1 MLPAYGPMTRP
12 GTFYILGNGP
22 SLTPRILKALPDGAW
37 LGMNSAFRYWDR
49 IGKYPRYYACLDPV
63 VLRSQFEGI
72 RSLLPRPEIT
82 DFFLHDC
89 AAEFDP
95 SLATHPKVT
104 LLSAFLQRSGLRLP
118 VSRLGHEKQ
127 TTGALATRF
136 VIEKGH
142 DEIQLIGVDC
152 KYVEQIDGAV
162 AAKGIEL
169 VINKRLT
176 SNPNYFFGDYQAAGD
191 RYQVPNPTLHS
202 GNLHLQSFVAVRND
216 LDAAGLPVRIHVGS
230 DRSLLSRFGIFP
242 TRPIWNELGI
252 RRIGAVAVP
261 MTPREWKRQIQNLH
275 LWMDPRFRPSMDA
288 GPRDTCLHLFLSAS
302 PDEELRANIEAGL
315 AEVPGLAEFFTECR
329 ITFLDIPPEIDHY
342 RRSIVGTDDPCTK
355 SGPNVFFL
363 STMAH
368 CKDYEYVLHAET
380 DCLPMRAGWLD
391 AAEREIDRA
400 GTQAWIIGPAYFGP
414 SDLFSAYQLHINGNS
429 IYQSGDPDFQGFLQ
443 GTFLDVLSL
452 LLRSGFRDMAY
463 DTALSVAL
471 HNIGVLPEP
480 LRRSL
485 FLALPRFAYSNFIRN
500 VGGGK
505 ETADPGLLDLKEML
519 AESDQ
524 TFMLHG
530 RPGFHYL
537 DGDRTYLP
545 EVYRALQTVP
555 QESLPLLSVGSNDPG
570 WRIERQGYGRVQLDA
585 ADGPVRDNLLLT
597 FPFARLRGASQGRTW
612 SLSLRTADAMPT
624 FQHVSFGFPAAD
636 GEVVQVDAVVHR
648 ERGEDGTE
656 TLRLETRG
664 HPGFDS
670 DVVHLYLHGI
680 TSRPGHLVIQQIQM
694 IEDDAQPLDRCLS
707 LTSNPRSAGAV
718 EVINR
723 WHRFYES
730 LPRFSTTAD
739 RPLWEHWH
747 SPAFLLRHS
756 SLRPEHVWLS
766 AAADRMADPVVTKG
780 PVLQGVLA
788 GAPWHRA
795 GSFRIRLKVLDSAL
809 DGDSVVRLCRHGH
822 TPWEYVDVPVRI
834 CSGYGESASV
844 RTPFTQVHH
853 SYRIELLSLP
863 AVERA
868 VTVRLDVMVDL
879 PSTLTAPNGGL
890 PSCPERPRVLIV
902 DPTIIGTRS
911 ATGQIKQLFFS
922 AWPEQEIL
930 QVCELNQDAAVL
942 GVARLENG
950 VPTARAQTAAQVL
963 EACKAFEADVLYV
976 RPTASLPFMR
986 EIVPLVEAL
995 ARPVAVHVMD
1005 DWMER
1010 ARVTRAAEFPELIS
1024 LFMRLVTRSV
1034 LKLSICRTMSRMLAA
1049 RYGGHWVPLA
1059 NGVDFSSLPTPQVPQ
1074 GTFVIRYMGGL
1085 AEDMS
1090 MSTVRLTAE
1099 AVERARD
1106 RVDVRF
1112 EIYTMTWYQD
1122 AARRA
1127 FAACAA
1133 TSVHD
1138 LVEPADYLSHLA
1150 SSGALLIAYN
1160 FDETSKRYTRYSF
1173 SNKLPEC
1180 LASARPVL
1188 LVGPP
1193 DIATVNEMRGES
1205 GLIVV
1210 DKPNPDALAEVIV
1223 ALARD
1228 VQAAERLGAKGR
1240 ALAGRRFPADA
1251 VKEQV
1256 KVLMDSLA
1264 RAVADMQAP
1273 SAAPHSFRSANELM
1287 RQGQHEA
1294 ALRAYATLMASVPT
1308 PLYEKNALICL
1319 NRLGLDHETWPQAV
1333 EAARAL
1339 GKISVR

>member
-1 MLPAYGPMTRP
+1 MTRP
-12 GTFYILGNGP
+12 DTFYILGNGP
-22 SLTPRILKALPDGAW
+22 SLTLRILKALPDGAW

-89 AAEFDP
+89 AAELDS
-95 SLATHPKVT
+95 SLASHPKVT
-104 LLSAFLQRSGLRLP
+104 LLSAFLQRPGLRLP
-118 VSRLGHEKQ
+118 ISRLGHEKQ

-202 GNLHLQSFVAVRND
+202 GNLHLQSFVAMRND

-288 GPRDTCLHLFLSAS
+288 GPRDTCLHLFLSAP

-315 AEVPGLAEFFTECR
+315 AGVPGLAEFFTECR

-342 RRSIVGTDDPCTK
+342 RRSIAGTDEPCTK
-355 SGPNVFFL
+355 SGPNVLFL

-380 DCLPMRAGWLD
+380 DCLPVRAGWLD
-391 AAEREIDRA
+391 AAEREIERA

-414 SDLFSAYQLHINGNS
+414 SGLHSAYQLHINGNA
-429 IYQSGDPDFQGFLQ
+429 IYHSGDPDFQGFLQ

-485 FLALPRFAYSNFIRN
+485 RLALPRFAHSNFIRN

-519 AESDQ
+519 EESDQ

-545 EVYRALQTVP
+545 EIYRTLPAVP
-555 QESLPLLSVGSNDPG
+555 QESLPLFYVWSNDPG
-570 WRIERQGYGRVQLDA
+570 WRIEQQGYGRVKLEAD
-585 ADGPVRDNLLLT
+585 DGPLRKNLLLT
-597 FPFARLRGASQGRTW
+597 FHFARLRGPSQGRTW
-612 SLSLRTADAMPT
+612 RLSLCTADGMPT
-624 FQHVSFGFPAAD
+624 FQHVSFGFPSAD
-636 GEVVQVDAVVHR
+636 GQVVQVDTVVHR
-648 ERGEDGTE
+648 ERGDDGTE
-656 TLRLETRG
+656 TLRFETPR

-670 DVVHLYLHGI
+670 DVVRLYMHGI
-680 TSRPGHLVIQQIQM
+680 TSRPGHLAIRQVQM
-694 IEDDAQPLDRCLS
+694 IEDDEQPAARCLPLVLS
-707 LTSNPRSAGAV
+707 PRSTGAT
-718 EVINR
+718 EAINR
-723 WHRFYES
+723 WRHFYGS
-730 LPRFSTTAD
+730 LPRFTNMVDQPQWA
-739 RPLWEHWH
+739 HWH
-747 SPAFLLRHS
+747 SPAFLLRHA

-766 AAADRMADPVVTKG
+766 AAADRMADPAVTKG
-780 PVLQGVLA
+780 PVFLGVLT

-795 GSFRIRLKVLDSAL
+795 GSFKVRMKVSESELN
-809 DGDSVVRLCRHGH
+809 GDAVVRICRHAH
-822 TPWEYVDVPVRI
+822 TPWEYVDVPVRL
-834 CSGYGESASV
+834 SAGYGESASV
-844 RTPFTQVHH
+844 RPPFTHAHQ
-853 SYRIELLSLP
+853 SYRLELLSLP
-863 AVERA
+863 AVEGA

-879 PSTLTAPNGGL
+879 PSTLPAPPGQRL
-890 PSCPERPRVLIV
+890 SCLERPRVLIV
-902 DPTIIGTRS
+902 DPTVIGTRS
-911 ATGQIKQLFFS
+911 ATGQIKQLFFTD
-922 AWPEQEIL
+922 WTEQEIL
-930 QVCELNQDAAVL
+930 QVCALGERAAVL

-950 VPTARAQTAAQVL
+950 APIWRAHTAAQVR
-963 EACKAFEADVLYV
+963 EACEAFQADVLYV
-976 RPTASLPFMR
+976 RPTDNLLFMR
-986 EIVPLVEAL
+986 EFVPLVEAL

-1010 ARVTRAAEFPELIS
+1010 ARVTRADEFPELMS
-1024 LFMRLVTRSV
+1024 LFMRLLRRSV
-1034 LKLSICRTMSRMLAA
+1034 LKLSICLEMSRMLAA

-1059 NGVDFSSLPTPQVPQ
+1059 NGVDFSNLPAPQAPQ

-1090 MSTVRLTAE
+1090 MATVRLTAE

-1106 RVDVRF
+1106 RADVRF
-1112 EIYTMTWYQD
+1112 EIHTMAWYQD
-1122 AARRA
+1122 EARRA
-1127 FAACAA
+1127 FSTFAA

-1138 LVEPADYLSHLA
+1138 LVEPAAYPSHLA

-1160 FDETSKRYTRYSF
+1160 FDETSKRYTRFSL

-1193 DIATVNEMRGES
+1193 DTATVKEMRGES

-1210 DKPNPDALAEVIV
+1210 DKPDPDALAEVIV
-1223 ALARD
+1223 ALACD
-1228 VQAAERLGAKGR
+1228 VQTAERLGAKGR
-1240 ALAGRRFPADA
+1240 ALAGRRFPADG
-1251 VKEQV
+1251 VKQQV

-1264 RAVADMQAP
+1264 RSVADMQDP
-1273 SAAPHSFRSANELM
+1273 GTTIHSFRAANELM

-1308 PLYEKNALICL
+1308 ALYEENALICI
-1319 NRLGLDHETWPQAV
+1319 NRLGLDEGSWPQAV

-1339 GKISVR
+1339 GKTSVR

>member
-1 MLPAYGPMTRP
+1 MTRP
-12 GTFYILGNGP
+12 GIFYILGNGP

-72 RSLLPRPEIT
+72 RSLLRRPEIT
-82 DFFLHDC
+82 DFFLHDS
-89 AAEFDP
+89 AAEVDP
-95 SLATHPKVT
+95 ALTTHPKVT

-118 VSRLGHEKQ
+118 ISRLGLEKQ

-136 VIEKGH
+136 VIEKWH

-152 KYVEQIDGAV
+152 KYVEQIDGAA

-169 VINKRLT
+169 VINKHLT
-176 SNPNYFFGDYQAAGD
+176 SNPNYFFGDYQAVGD

-242 TRPIWNELGI
+242 TRPIWEELGI

-275 LWMDPRFRPSMDA
+275 LWLDPRFRPSMHS
-288 GPRDTCLHLFLSAS
+288 GPRDTCLHLFFSGP
-302 PDEELRANIEAGL
+302 PDEELRNLVEAGL
-315 AEVPGLAEFFTECR
+315 SEIPGLAEFFTECR

-342 RRSIVGTDDPCTK
+342 RRSTFGTDDPCTK

-368 CKDYEYVLHAET
+368 CKDYEYVLHVET
-380 DCLPMRAGWLD
+380 DCLPVRAGWLD
-391 AAEREIDRA
+391 AAEREIERA

-414 SDLFSAYQLHINGNS
+414 TGLHSAYQLHINGNS

-443 GTFLDVLSL
+443 STFLDVLSL

-485 FLALPRFAYSNFIRN
+485 FLALPRFAHSNFIRN
-500 VGGGK
+500 VGGRL
-505 ETADPGLLDLKEML
+505 ETASPGLLDLKEIL
-519 AESDQ
+519 EESDQ

-537 DGDRTYLP
+537 DGDRTYMP
-545 EVYRALQTVP
+545 EVYRTLPAVP
-555 QESLPLLSVGSNDPG
+555 QESLPLLYVWSNDPD
-570 WRIERQGYGRVQLDA
+570 WRMEQLGYGRVNLQ
-585 ADGPVRDNLLLT
+585 ADKGPLRENLLLT
-597 FPFARLRGASQGRTW
+597 FYFVRLRRSALGRAW
-612 SLSLRTADAMPT
+612 SLSMSTSDIMPA
-624 FQHVSFGFPAAD
+624 FKHASFGFPTAD
-636 GEVVQVDAVVHR
+636 GQVVQVDATVDH
-648 ERGEDGTE
+648 EHNEDGVD
-656 TLRLETRG
+656 TLRFRTSS
-664 HPGFDS
+664 HPGVDS
-670 DVVHLYLHGI
+670 DMVRLYLHGI
-680 TSRPGHLVIQQIQM
+680 TARPIRLALSKILMV
-694 IEDDAQPLDRCLS
+694 EDDEQASARCLP
-707 LTSNPRSAGAV
+707 LIARHRSASAGEA
-718 EVINR
+718 IAR
-723 WHRFYES
+723 WHRLYDS
-730 LPRFSTTAD
+730 LPRFTTMVD
-739 RPLWEHWH
+739 QPQWVHWH
-747 SPAFLLRHS
+747 SPAFLLRHA

-766 AAADRMADPVVTKG
+766 AAAISMVDPATTKG
-780 PVLQGVLA
+780 AVFLGVLA

-795 GSFRIRLKVLDSAL
+795 GSFK
-809 DGDSVVRLCRHGH
+809 VRLQVSDSGLNGDAMVRICRHAH
-822 TPWEYVDVPVRI
+822 TPWEYVDVPVRL

-844 RTPFTQVHH
+844 KTPFTHAHQ
-853 SYRIELLSLP
+853 SYRLELLSIP
-863 AVERA
+863 VVEGA
-868 VTVRLDVMVDL
+868 ITVRLDVMVDL
-879 PSTLTAPNGGL
+879 PSTPPALNGGR
-890 PSCPERPRVLIV
+890 PSGQERPRVLII
-902 DPTIIGTRS
+902 DPTIIGTWS
-911 ATGQIKQLFFS
+911 ATGQIKKLFFS
-922 AWPEQEIL
+922 AWTDSEIL
-930 QVCELNQDAAVL
+930 QVCALGRGDDAL
-942 GVARLENG
+942 GVARLDNG
-950 VPTARAQTAAQVL
+950 KPTWRAYPAAQVR
-963 EACKAFEADVLYV
+963 EACEDFKADVLYV
-976 RPTASLPFMR
+976 RPTDSLVFMR

-995 ARPVAVHVMD
+995 ALPVAVHVMD

-1010 ARVTRAAEFPELIS
+1010 ARVTRAAEFPELMS
-1024 LFMRLVTRSV
+1024 LFMRLVRRSV
-1034 LKLSICRTMSRMLAA
+1034 LRLSICQDMSRMLAA
-1049 RYGGHWVPLA
+1049 RYGGHWVTLA
-1059 NGVDFSSLPTPQVPQ
+1059 NGIDVGNLPAPKVPQ

-1090 MSTVRLTAE
+1090 MGTVGLVSE

-1112 EIYTMTWYQD
+1112 EIHTMAWYQEQ
-1122 AARRA
+1122 ARRA
-1127 FAACAA
+1127 FAECTA

-1138 LVEPADYLSHLA
+1138 LVEPSSYLSHLA

-1160 FDETSKRYTRYSF
+1160 FDETSKRYMRYSF

-1193 DIATVNEMRGES
+1193 DTATVKEMRGES

-1210 DKPNPDALAEVIV
+1210 DKPDPNALAEVIV
-1223 ALARD
+1223 ALASD
-1228 VQAAERLGAKGR
+1228 VQAAEGLGADGR
-1240 ALAGRRFPADA
+1240 ALAGRRFSAEG
-1251 VKEQV
+1251 VREQV
-1256 KVLMDSLA
+1256 RLLMDSLA
-1264 RAVADMQAP
+1264 RSVADMHDP
-1273 SAAPHSFRSANELM
+1273 LTTIRNFREANELL
-1287 RQGQHEA
+1287 RQGQYDA
-1294 ALRAYATLMASVPT
+1294 ALRAYATLMASVPSA
-1308 PLYEKNALICL
+1308 LYEKNALICVK
-1319 NRLGLDHETWPQAV
+1319 RLDLDEGSWPQAV
-1333 EAARAL
+1333 EAALAL
-1339 GKISVR
+1339 SRMSER